1 VPPGTVPEQNGGPTA
16 ADEQYG
22 QEVLGQL
29 SQQFQLDRDDAR
41 VNRVRDIVDKLT
53 KAAHADKNPWH
64 VYVFDDTEF
73 KNAAA
78 TKGNYVFVWS
88 GILASVQSDDE
99 LSTILAHEIGHVLAG
114 HTSPT
119 PGEEANEMIS
129 NSVGEVAKEVVN
141 QQPGYI
147 GLAAGLA
154 GLLVSE
160 GVKAFIVNPESQRKE
175 FEADQ
180 IGLFLMARA
189 GYDPQE
195 AINFWRRVEND
206 PEFSSGLP
214 QFMSSHPASDERVV
228 ILEKLLPEAQAE
240 YRSQKND
247 FVYSAKDTESRTKK
261 ARNRAKK
268 FDEQQFAKATK
279 PTHKTSSV
287 YDSPE
292 PSWKADNLEPE
303 KWVVVDQSVHVYA
316 TPDDQSSV
324 VSELNRD
331 EVVTVESLHKRWLE
345 ISKPVVGYVRSTSMA
360 PKE

>member
-1 VPPGTVPEQNGGPTA
+1 MPPGTVPEQTGGPTA
-16 ADEQYG
+16 VDERYG

-41 VNRVRDIVDKLT
+41 VSRVRDIVDRLT

-64 VYVFDDTEF
+64 IYVFDDTGF

-88 GILASVQSDDE
+88 GILTGVQNDDE
-99 LSTILAHEIGHVLAG
+99 LATILAHEIGHVLAG

-119 PGEEANEMIS
+119 PGEEANEMIAGA
-129 NSVGEVAKEVVN
+129 VGDVAKEVVN
-141 QQPGYI
+141 QQSGYI

-154 GLLVSE
+154 GMLVSE
-160 GVKAFIVNPESQRKE
+160 GVKAFIVNPESKRKE

-195 AINFWRRVEND
+195 AINFWRRVEDD
-206 PEFSSGLP
+206 PEYSSGLP
-214 QFMSSHPASDERVV
+214 QFMSSHPSSDTRVAT
-228 ILEKLLPEAQAE
+228 LEKLLPEAQAE

-247 FVYSAKDTESRTKK
+247 FVYSAKDSEANTKK
-261 ARNRAKK
+261 KHILAKK
-268 FDEQQFAKATK
+268 FDEQQFTKVSKSKQNAT
-279 PTHKTSSV
+279 SV
-287 YDSPE
+287 YDSVE
-292 PSWKADNLEPE
+292 PSWRADNLEPE
-303 KWVVVDQSVHVYA
+303 KWIVVDQTVHVFA
-316 TPDDQSSV
+316 IPDDQSSV
-324 VSELNRD
+324 VSELRRD